1 MYERWEIAESTGTI
15 APEDKVQLTKTIK
28 EGIDRCKQAM
38 ENSSAK
44 LEQDIE
50 DANQS
55 FHAEIDLMNEWHE
68 RIKAQDLI
76 LDKRKEIHVRLPTNQ
91 VVTPAH
97 NALVDE
103 DAKEGILIAE
113 SFGAIKTEKANIRA
127 KLASQVEK
135 AEDTYRRDSVTLST
149 QIKCLRNVAELSDV
163 DLDTGIDEYIFC
175 EPVAPVFGV
184 QSSTQ
189 VQGSPSTR
197 PKQSYTVNVHKRHK
211 PTVPVVNV
219 VEEECSNCGRL
230 QEELSTVSIAR
241 FNLEL
246 F

>member
-1 MYERWEIAESTGTI
+1 MIAL
-15 APEDKVQLTKTIK
+15 EDKVQLMKTIK
-28 EGIDRCKQAM
+28 DGIDRCKQAM
-38 ENSSAK
+38 EINSAK
-44 LEQDIE
+44 LEQDIQ
-50 DANQS
+50 DANRS

-76 LDKRKEIHVRLPTNQ
+76 LDKRKEVHVRLPTNQ

-135 AEDTYRRDSVTLST
+135 AEDAFKRDPVTLST
-149 QIKCLRNVAELSDV
+149 QIECLRNVAELSGI
-163 DLDTGIDEYIFC
+163 DLDTGFDEYVFRK
-175 EPVAPVFGV
+175 PVAPVIGV

-189 VQGSPSTR
+189 VQGPSSTR
-197 PKQSYTVNVHKRHK
+197 LRQSNTANANKGQRS
-211 PTVPVVNV
+211 TVPVVSV
-219 VEEECSNCGRL
+219 VEEDCFNCGRI
-230 QEELSTVSIAR
+230 QEELFRVRTAK

-246 F
+246 L

>member
-1 MYERWEIAESTGTI
+1 
-15 APEDKVQLTKTIK
+15 
-28 EGIDRCKQAM
+28 M

-91 VVTPAH
+91 VITPAH

-127 KLASQVEK
+127 KLASQIEK
-135 AEDTYRRDSVTLST
+135 AEDAYRSDSVTLST
-149 QIKCLRNVAELSDV
+149 QIKCLRNVAELSGV
-163 DLDTGIDEYIFC
+163 DLDTGVDEYIFY
-175 EPVAPVFGV
+175 EPVAPVICV

-189 VQGSPSTR
+189 VQGSSSTR
-197 PKQSYTVNVHKRHK
+197 PKQSKTANVHKRHK
-211 PTVPVVNV
+211 STVPVVNV
-219 VEEECSNCGRL
+219 VEEGCFICGRL
-230 QEELSTVSIAR
+230 
-241 FNLEL
+241 
-246 F
+246 